1 MYNMTWHSP
10 LLKRFLVRSLAQN
23 VNFSYCS
30 AGLQVLRER
39 DGFRNRC
46 LAITGGVSE
55 TLNISNCKANWS
67 NTLEMDLLKTWN
79 MSNYSVHKNVS
90 VQVITVDF
98 LIEELRET
106 WQSLLN
112 GWVKVFE
119 IRAGNLW
126 HIKYAVHWTRLSDVI
141 CCYWTRILERKKD

>member
-10 LLKRFLVRSLAQN
+10 LVIWFLVRSMAQN

-39 DGFRNRC
+39 EDFRNRC
-46 LAITGGVSE
+46 LAITVGVSETITGGVSE
-55 TLNISNCKANWS
+55 TSTGGVSEKLNVSNCKANWS
-67 NTLEMDLLKTWN
+67 NTLAMDLLKTWN
-79 MSNYSVHKNVS
+79 MYNYSVHRNVS
-90 VQVITVDF
+90 VQVITTDF
-98 LIEELRET
+98 LIEELGET

-112 GWVKVFE
+112 GWVQVFE

-126 HIKYAVHWTRLSDVI
+126 HIN
-141 CCYWTRILERKKD
+141 